1 MMIRFSKGTSV
12 NDLRKSGQSI
22 LEGSCQNNMVAFITP
37 GFLWTSWFVP
47 EIILFLLTHLLFHL
61 KMSFLHSVL
70 DSNSIN
76 LTHKKHTSADYYQII
91 GM

>member
-47 EIILFLLTHLLFHL
+47 EIILFLLNHLLL
-61 KMSFLHSVL
+61 EMTFLHSVL